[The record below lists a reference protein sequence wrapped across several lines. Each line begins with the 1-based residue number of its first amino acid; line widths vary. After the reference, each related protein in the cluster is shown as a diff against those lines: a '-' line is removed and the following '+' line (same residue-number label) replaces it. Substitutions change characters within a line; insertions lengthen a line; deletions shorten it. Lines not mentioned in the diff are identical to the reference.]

1 MVVDSVCGLLV
12 GGALVKAHVMQEQR
26 YRVTS
31 TGDVL
36 TVLRGVD
43 GLEGGVDQLVGG
55 EGQVVYLDC
64 LLTL

>member
-1 MVVDSVCGLLV
+1 
-12 GGALVKAHVMQEQR
+12 MQEQR